1 MRKVENSILGVLD
14 FHALYQDY
22 IKALVVVAAFKESLS
37 ILCPVCICQ
46 AATCEYAFLN
56 GIPSITIDKKVYSLF
71 SGMVQPED
79 VSSISVISLHLLG

>member
-56 GIPSITIDKKVYSLF
+56 GIPSIDKKVYSLF